1 MAFLSKWTDK
11 MRRQREVNQDFQRK
25 VHIYEEVRKAKMEW
39 ERAYMA
45 FQQAVGEDEIDFAV
59 YTLEA
64 AERRYQIH
72 LKEAKKEEVSWGPLP
87 YGTHY

>member
-1 MAFLSKWTDK
+1 MDLLNRWTDK
-11 MRRQREVNQDFQRK
+11 IKRQQELDRDFQRK
-25 VHIYEEVRKAKMEW
+25 VRIYEEVSRAKAEW

-45 FQQAVGEDEIDFAV
+45 FQQAVGDDEIDFAV

-72 LKEAKKEEVSWGPLP
+72 LKEAKKEEARWGPLP
-87 YGTHY
+87 YGTPH